1 MSSSPFASLLLHV
14 SNLLHEAVYALQK
27 EAVKAAL
34 LFAGAAAVQL
44 IRRRTWRRAE
54 ATASRRA
61 SSPGDFSAEAALTR
75 DALVAVLTVLL
86 LLRVA
91 ERSLLRSYVAIGGTE
106 PPLPPPPG
114 PLPLPELAR
123 RSAAF
128 CKRHPREIAGV
139 AITLVF
145 LDWANLAII
154 LDRADPILGALRLVT
169 APVFKGAKFF
179 GKHAFPVGKHVW
191 RLLTR
196 HRENTL
202 CWIAANAPRRS

>member
-86 LLRVA
+86 LLLVA

-106 PPLPPPPG
+106 PPPPPPG

-202 CWIAANAPRRS
+202 CWIAANAPRRP